1 MVRVGRLIAGL
12 DDMLRRSLGEAVEIE
27 VVVAGGLWDTL
38 IDPAQLEN
46 ALLNL
51 AINARDAM
59 EEQGRLT
66 IEAGNATLDDEQ
78 ASRHGEVAPGQY
90 VTVAVT
96 DTGAGMTPEV
106 MEQAF
111 EPFFS
116 TKPEGKGTGLGLSMV
131 YGFVKQSGGHVRI
144 TSAPGRGTTVRL
156 FLPRTVEA
164 EEPAPA
170 VEPGPVRGGTETIL
184 VAEDNEGVR
193 DTVVAMLVELGY
205 RVLKVRDA
213 ASALNLLDS
222 GVRIDLLFTDVVMPG
237 PMRGPELARRARER
251 IPGLAVLFT
260 SGYTENAIMQGG
272 RLDPDVELLSKPYT
286 AEALAR
292 KLRQMLAAR
301 EGAGGRFAGSGDR
314 DVQATRARPR
324 PLQLLL
330 VEDDALIR
338 DTSAELLTG
347 QAHVVAEAGSAEAAL
362 ELLDRRGFDVLVT
375 DLGLPGLD
383 GIALARLAVERQ
395 PGIGLV
401 FATGEDGI
409 GDRAG
414 GLLDRAVLLRK
425 PYDEQALVRA
435 VEAAW
440 QP

>member
-1 MVRVGRLIAGL
+1 MRSGGSPTRWKGFARGARLSAQLLAFSRKQPLEPKVVRVGRLIAGL

-260 SGYTENAIMQGG
+260 
-272 RLDPDVELLSKPYT
+272 P
-286 AEALAR
+286 
-292 KLRQMLAAR
+292 
-301 EGAGGRFAGSGDR
+301 
-314 DVQATRARPR
+314 ATPR
-324 PLQLLL
+324 T
-330 VEDDALIR
+330 R
-338 DTSAELLTG
+338 SC
-347 QAHVVAEAGSAEAAL
+347 
-362 ELLDRRGFDVLVT
+362 
-375 DLGLPGLD
+375 
-383 GIALARLAVERQ
+383 
-395 PGIGLV
+395 
-401 FATGEDGI
+401 
-409 GDRAG
+409 RAG
-414 GLLDRAVLLRK
+414 GSIPTSSCYPSRTRPRRWPGSCARCWPRARVPAAGSPVPATGMSRRRA
-425 PYDEQALVRA
+425 PGRVRCSSC
-435 VEAAW
+435 W
-440 QP
+440 